1 MNEALE
7 YEGGFFFMFEKVKG
21 GLMSYEIHKFVE
33 MPLKFFIKHR
43 DLLVINT

>member
-1 MNEALE
+1 MKRWNMKGVSFLCL
-7 YEGGFFFMFEKVKG
+7 KVKG

-33 MPLKFFIKHR
+33 MPLNFFIKHS